1 MLSKET
7 YVERFVELIGR
18 ASTRLPNDVEQAL
31 RKSRLLEEEGSL
43 AQKAL
48 DTILANVDLA
58 RELSAPI
65 CQDTG
70 TPVAWVSYPAE
81 SSTRVLRSALEEAV
95 RAATKRQLLRPNAV
109 QTLTGTNTGDGSG
122 RGIPY
127 VHFEEWDDPAVEVR
141 MLLKGGGCEN
151 VGAQYKLPDSRL
163 GAGRDL
169 DGARRALL
177 DSVVDAQGKGCAP
190 GILGVCIGGDRV
202 SGFAESKAQL
212 LRPLADR
219 NPTAEL
225 AEMEDRVLAEANE
238 LGVGPMGFGGR
249 TTLLGVKI
257 GSLDRLPA
265 SYFVTV
271 SYMCWAH
278 RRAAMRIAEGG
289 EVQWLN

>member
-1 MLSKET
+1 MLSKEK
-7 YVERFVELIGR
+7 YVERFVDLIGR
-18 ASTRLPNDVEQAL
+18 ASTRLPEDVERAL
-31 RKSRLLEEEGSL
+31 RQSRQAEEQGSL

-70 TPVAWVSYPAE
+70 TPVAWVKYPAWT
-81 SSTRVLRSALEEAV
+81 STRVLQTALEEAV
-95 RAATKRQLLRPNAV
+95 REATQRQVLRPNAV

-169 DGARRALL
+169 EGARRVLL

-190 GILGVCIGGDRV
+190 GILGVCLGGDRV

-212 LRPLADR
+212 LRTLADR
-219 NPTAEL
+219 NPIPEL

-238 LGVGPMGFGGR
+238 LGVGPMGFGGK

-265 SYFVTV
+265 SYFVTI

-278 RRAAMRIAEGG
+278 RRAAMRIGEGG

>member
-1 MLSKET
+1 MLSKEK
-7 YVERFVELIGR
+7 YVERFVDLIGR
-18 ASTRLPNDVEQAL
+18 ASTRLPEDVERAL
-31 RKSRLLEEEGSL
+31 RQSRQAEEQGSL

-70 TPVAWVSYPAE
+70 TPVAWVKYPAWT
-81 SSTRVLRSALEEAV
+81 STRVLQTALEEAV
-95 RAATKRQLLRPNAV
+95 REATQRQVLRPNAV

-169 DGARRALL
+169 DQVRAIQFPVFTSSTICSHAYCHMLHIGLPVRVGGLIRGASLLMRPRA
-177 DSVVDAQGKGCAP
+177 
-190 GILGVCIGGDRV
+190 
-202 SGFAESKAQL
+202 
-212 LRPLADR
+212 
-219 NPTAEL
+219 
-225 AEMEDRVLAEANE
+225 AEAHR
-238 LGVGPMGFGGR
+238 VG
-249 TTLLGVKI
+249 
-257 GSLDRLPA
+257 
-265 SYFVTV
+265 
-271 SYMCWAH
+271 
-278 RRAAMRIAEGG
+278 RAR
-289 EVQWLN
+289 